1 MMYMGNKNRIAKHI
15 LPIML
20 KEREGRT
27 WVEPFVGGGNM
38 IDKVDGVRIGADINP
53 YLIAALLLIR
63 DNVHRI
69 PDVVTE
75 DMYDVMRRSFDYP
88 MKGLRG
94 FVGFT
99 MSFGGKWFGGYRRDK
114 AGTNGCPIN
123 EYTQTQRAKKSAIK
137 QSKLLQGVELVCST
151 YDNLDIPASSIIY
164 CDPPYQGTT
173 SYKDGFSHEAFW
185 QWCRDKSKEGH
196 KVFISEY
203 SAPEDF
209 ECIWEM
215 DVSSNL
221 SKTKN
226 SKKATEKLF
235 IYRG

>member
-53 YLIAALLLIR
+53 YLIQALKLIR
-63 DNVHRI
+63 DNVDSI

-75 DMYDVMRRSFDYP
+75 QDYMFYKSIGYP
-88 MKGLRG
+88 TGLGG

-99 MSFGGKWFGGYRRDK
+99 MSFGGKWFGGYRRDQ
-114 AGTNGCPIN
+114 AGTKGCPIN

-137 QSKLLQGVELVCST
+137 QSKLLQGVELVCSS
-151 YDNLDIPASSIIY
+151 YDTLAIPDGSIIY

-173 SYKDGFSHEAFW
+173 SYKDDFSHEAFW
-185 QWCRDKSKEGH
+185 QWCRDKTKEGH
-196 KVFISEY
+196 KVYISEY
-203 SAPEDF
+203 TAPEDF
-209 ECIWEM
+209 EYPFCAI
-215 DVSSNL
+215 
-221 SKTKN
+221 
-226 SKKATEKLF
+226 
-235 IYRG
+235 

>member
-1 MMYMGNKNRIAKHI
+1 MMYMGNKNRIVKHI

-20 KEREGRT
+20 ADRGNRA
-27 WVEPFVGGGNM
+27 WVEPFVGGGNV

-53 YLIAALLLIR
+53 YLIEALKLIR

-69 PDVVTE
+69 PDVITE
-75 DMYDVMRRSFDYP
+75 QHYVLATRGTFDM
-88 MKGLRG
+88 GLTG
-94 FVGFT
+94 FIGFT
-99 MSFGGKWFGGYRRDK
+99 LSFGGKWFGGYRRDK
-114 AGTNGCPIN
+114 AGTKGCPVN

-137 QSKLLQGVELVCST
+137 QSKLLQGVELVCSS
-151 YDNLDIPASSIIY
+151 YQDLEIPTSSIIY

-196 KVFISEY
+196 KVYISEY
-203 SAPEDF
+203 SAPDDF

-235 IYRG
+235 VYKEQE

>member
-1 MMYMGNKNRIAKHI
+1 MG
-15 LPIML
+15 L
-20 KEREGRT
+20 T
-27 WVEPFVGGGNM
+27 
-38 IDKVDGVRIGADINP
+38 
-53 YLIAALLLIR
+53 
-63 DNVHRI
+63 
-69 PDVVTE
+69 
-75 DMYDVMRRSFDYP
+75 
-88 MKGLRG
+88 G
-94 FVGFT
+94 FIGFT
-99 MSFGGKWFGGYRRDK
+99 LSFGGKWFGGYRRDK
-114 AGTNGCPIN
+114 AGTKGCPVN

-137 QSKLLQGVELVCST
+137 QSKLLQGVRLVCST
-151 YDNLDIPASSIIY
+151 YDNLEIPEKSIIY

-196 KVFISEY
+196 KVYISEY
-203 SAPEDF
+203 SAPDDF